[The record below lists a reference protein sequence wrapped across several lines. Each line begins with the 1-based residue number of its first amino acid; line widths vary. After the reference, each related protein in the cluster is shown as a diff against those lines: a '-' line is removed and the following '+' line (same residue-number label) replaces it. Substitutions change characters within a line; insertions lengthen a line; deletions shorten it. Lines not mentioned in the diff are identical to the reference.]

1 MHQTRVDSRTPYIG
15 HRATITSGQQS
26 ERDES
31 KRYHLVA
38 RLGEGGFGT
47 VYRAEDTFFNNRPV
61 AIKSINLTG
70 LTTPQII
77 EATDGFNR
85 EVMLLSGLAHPHLS
99 RIYDYFTDP
108 EHWYLVMDFIHGE
121 TLEEY
126 LQRYQER
133 PFPFTGSGTVSGSL
147 LPLAEIFDIALQ
159 LCDVLDYLHTR
170 QSPIIFRDLKPSNIM
185 RPPFGQ
191 LYLIDFGI
199 ARLFKPGQLKDTIPF
214 GSPGYAAPEQY
225 GKAQTTPRA
234 DIYSLGALLHHL
246 LTGHDPG
253 ENGFHFAPL
262 SPLPSELD
270 GLDMLIK
277 QMLAINID
285 NRPGNIQE
293 VKDRLES
300 AMRDLGLLPS
310 GQSRDRSVDPPQQPV
325 RPPVNVGRRTA
336 IISLATLAGVA
347 LAGGMGLTLL
357 HQRQT
362 PLQPIPPAPTTA
374 KNAPPTPTP
383 SGPTPTPGEPI
394 TFYTYRGHTDTVQAI
409 AWSPDGKRIASA
421 GNAAQL
427 HVWNSRNGQRYFTC
441 FGHGDI
447 IQAVAWSPNGK
458 YIASGSRDHT
468 VRIWDAV
475 SGQVVSIYRGH
486 PSSVNAICW
495 APEYNGPLIVSGSDD
510 PVVHIWHA
518 PDTRLIDTHF
528 NPGKGNPSRINA
540 VSWGS
545 LEFIVSGGEDT
556 YIEPWGAPNSQAAGM
571 GIYGINSGPVLAL
584 AWAPVA
590 ASRTLPL
597 VGLCETDLTLRSWP
611 FGSVTA
617 QWTTSMPGTN
627 LSGQPQK
634 ANVAWSPDGHWIA
647 CVANSAAVSVFNADT
662 GAPSVSYNGHTGG
675 INAVSCSPLTT
686 FDGKLLFASG
696 GFDKTVQIWQFT
708 PYSS

>member
-1 MHQTRVDSRTPYIG
+1 
-15 HRATITSGQQS
+15 
-26 ERDES
+26 
-31 KRYHLVA
+31 
-38 RLGEGGFGT
+38 
-47 VYRAEDTFFNNRPV
+47 
-61 AIKSINLTG
+61 
-70 LTTPQII
+70 
-77 EATDGFNR
+77 
-85 EVMLLSGLAHPHLS
+85 
-99 RIYDYFTDP
+99 
-108 EHWYLVMDFIHGE
+108 HWYLVMDFINGE

-133 PFPFTGSGTVSGSL
+133 PFPFTGSGTLSGNL

-185 RPPFGQ
+185 RTPFGQ

-234 DIYSLGALLHHL
+234 DIYSFGALLHHL

-262 SPLPSELD
+262 TPLPSELD
-270 GLDMLIK
+270 DLDMLIK

-285 NRPGNIQE
+285 SRPSNMQE

-310 GQSRDRSVDPPQQPV
+310 GQSRDRPVDPPQQPV
-325 RPPVNVGRRTA
+325 NAGRRA
-336 IISLATLAGVA
+336 VIIGLATLAGVA
-347 LAGGMGLTLL
+347 LAGGVDLTLW
-357 HQRQT
+357 HQQQT
-362 PLQPIPPAPTTA
+362 LLQPIPPATPMVNKA
-374 KNAPPTPTP
+374 APTPT
-383 SGPTPTPGEPI
+383 STPGEPV
-394 TFYTYRGHTDTVQAI
+394 TFYTYTRHTDIVQAI

-421 GNAAQL
+421 GNDAQV
-427 HVWNSRNGQRYFTC
+427 HIWNARNGQHYFTC
-441 FGHGDI
+441 LGHGDT

-458 YIASGSRDHT
+458 YIASASRDRT
-468 VRIWDAV
+468 VHIWDATT
-475 SGQVVSIYRGH
+475 GQVVSIYHGH
-486 PSSVNAICW
+486 SSGVNAICW
-495 APEYNGPLIVSGSDD
+495 APESDGPLIVSGSDD

-518 PDTRLIDTHF
+518 PDARLVDTHF
-528 NPGKGNPSRINA
+528 NPGKGNPSKINA

-545 LEFIVSGGEDT
+545 LEFIISGGEDT
-556 YIEPWGAPNSQAAGM
+556 YIEPWGAPNSQSAGM

-584 AWAPVA
+584 AWAPVPA
-590 ASRTLPL
+590 RRALPL
-597 VGLCETDLTLRSWP
+597 VGLCETDLTLRCWP
-611 FGSVTA
+611 FGFNTV
-617 QWTTSMPGTN
+617 QWTASMPGTN
-627 LSGQPQK
+627 MYGQPQK
-634 ANVAWSPDGHWIA
+634 ANVAWSPGGHWIA
-647 CVANSAAVSVFNADT
+647 ASLANSAVVSVFDADT

-675 INAVSCSPLTT
+675 VNAVSCSPLTT

-708 PYSS
+708 P